1 MCPNT
6 DGPVGA
12 TTGPLVFL
20 PLELD
25 RSTLMMAPWS
35 SVLVLYAH
43 VLSFMLT
50 YAAVAA
56 EYALLRGPV
65 DAPTVRSL
73 GTADLVYGAAAI
85 GVFGTGVLQVLYFG
99 KGLNYYLH
107 SPLLWTKVG
116 LFTGVGIASIYPTV
130 TILRW
135 QSRLEE
141 KDETAISPPA
151 SLRRRLR
158 RLIRVELGLL
168 TLLPLL
174 GSALHYGP

>member
-1 MCPNT
+1 
-6 DGPVGA
+6 
-12 TTGPLVFL
+12 
-20 PLELD
+20 
-25 RSTLMMAPWS
+25 MMASWS
-35 SVLVLYAH
+35 SVLMLYGH

-50 YAAVAA
+50 YAAVAT
-56 EYALLRGPV
+56 EYALLRGPLNP
-65 DAPTVRSL
+65 PTIRSL
-73 GTADLVYGAAAI
+73 GTADAVYGVAAV
-85 GVFGTGVLQVLYFG
+85 GVFGTGVLQGLYVG
-99 KGLNYYLH
+99 KGLDYYLH

-116 LFTGVGIASIYPTV
+116 LFTVVGIASIYPTV
-130 TILRW
+130 TFLRW

-174 GSALHYGP
+174 GSALHYGL